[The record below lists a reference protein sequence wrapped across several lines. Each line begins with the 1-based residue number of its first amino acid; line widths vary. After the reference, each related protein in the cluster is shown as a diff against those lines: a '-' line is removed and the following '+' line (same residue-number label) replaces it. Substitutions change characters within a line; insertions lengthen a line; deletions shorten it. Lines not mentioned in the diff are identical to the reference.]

1 MSHNDGV
8 AARDETNI
16 PYGEGGKGGTGTVSF
31 EGQQV
36 IAESRAK
43 ETLAQNLMEKVC
55 ERHNLNRAYKRV
67 KANKGAGGVDGM
79 NVDDLLAHLKG
90 QKEELIASLMEGR
103 YQPQAVRG
111 VEIPKPKGGVRQLGI
126 PTVVD
131 RVVQQAIAQVLEPIF
146 EPRFSDSSYG
156 FRPKRSAHQALKAAS
171 EYVES
176 GKEWVVDIDLE
187 RFFDQVNHDIL
198 MSRLARVIGDKVLLR
213 LIRRFLQAGIMVN
226 GVVMERQAGTPQGG
240 PLSPLLSNIMLNE
253 LDDELEKRGHKFC
266 RYADDC
272 NIYVSSEKAGMRV
285 MESIKQFLGMKL
297 KLKINDA
304 KSAVSKVNERQF
316 LGYQLGLKG
325 QLVVSKHSV
334 KRMKDKIRQL
344 TKRNRGVSL
353 EAVINALNVYLPG
366 WLQYFAQATGMS
378 LFRDLD
384 RWIRRRL
391 RCYRL
396 KQRKRKWPI
405 AKWLIALGL
414 ERYNAWKLAKSGKGW
429 WRKSHNPIINRAL
442 TNEWFTELGLF
453 SLYIR
458 AKTIKALQA

>member
-1 MSHNDGV
+1 MKELITYGED
-8 AARDETNI
+8 
-16 PYGEGGKGGTGTVSF
+16 GEGGTSTISF
-31 EGQQV
+31 EGHQV

-55 ERHNLNRAYKRV
+55 DKHNLNRAYKRV
-67 KANKGAGGVDGM
+67 KANKGAGGIDGM
-79 NVDDLLAHLKG
+79 NVKDLLAYFQDH
-90 QKEELIASLMEGR
+90 KEEFIASLMEGR
-103 YQPQAVRG
+103 YQPEVVRG
-111 VEIPKPKGGVRQLGI
+111 VEIPKPNGGVRQLGI

-146 EPRFSDSSYG
+146 DPRFSDSSYG

-187 RFFDQVNHDIL
+187 KYFDQVNHDIL

-226 GVVMERQAGTPQGG
+226 GVVIERQAGTPQGG

-253 LDDELEKRGHKFC
+253 LDEELEKRGHKFC

-272 NIYVSSEKAGMRV
+272 NIYVSSEQSGIRV
-285 MESIKQFLGMKL
+285 MESIKQFLGTKL
-297 KLKINDA
+297 KLRINEA
-304 KSAVSKVNERQF
+304 KSAVAKVNERQF

-334 KRMKDKIRQL
+334 KRMKDKVRQL
-344 TKRNRGVSL
+344 TKGNRGVSL
-353 EAVINALNVYLPG
+353 EKVIDSLNVYLPG
-366 WLQYFAQATGMS
+366 WLQYFSQTKGIS

-384 RWIRRRL
+384 SWIRRRI

-396 KQRKRKWPI
+396 KQRKRKWSI
-405 AKWLIALGL
+405 ANWLIELGID
-414 ERYNAWKLAKSGKGW
+414 RHNAWLLAKSGRSW
-429 WRKSHNPIINRAL
+429 WRKSHNRIINKAMS
-442 TNEWFTELGLF
+442 NKWFNELGLF
-453 SLYIR
+453 SLHNKAII
-458 AKTIKALQA
+458 IKALKAS